1 MGMAVLH
8 EQSRSNEQESY
19 RERECEHRRKGAGGS
34 FYEGMSYVNSLFK
47 LRASVAAEFARRV
60 SSFYWADAAQIV
72 VWLCDDCAAEL
83 GSLKRRE
90 S

>member
-1 MGMAVLH
+1 L
-8 EQSRSNEQESY
+8 R
-19 RERECEHRRKGAGGS
+19 GAGGG
-34 FYEGMSYVNSLFK
+34 FYEGVSYVKSLYR
-47 LRASVAAEFARRV
+47 LRASAAAEFARRV
-60 SSFYWADAAQIV
+60 TSFYWADAAQIV